1 MDSGGNF
8 KIITPP
14 PIKDTL
20 TVVIQKIIER
30 SEEIWLIAGLIL
42 ANVVTKLFLCL
53 LISVSRYTLYSCCE
67 LIQLHILSVDFC

>member
-1 MDSGGNF
+1 MHVLNRNFIPGDFLDSGGNF

-20 TVVIQKIIER
+20 TVVTQKIVER

-42 ANVVTKLFLCL
+42 SNVVTKLLLCL
-53 LISVSRYTLYSCCE
+53 LISVSCYT
-67 LIQLHILSVDFC
+67 